1 MKSMCMCTYVSV
13 VSSHSVT
20 EQHEVP
26 QADEDKAPH
35 TECGFRVSQLWKSH
49 LRGSPIKATP
59 VLYDVDRDG
68 FSDILVASTTG
79 ELWAVHGES
88 GHVIDNWPLLLEG
101 RSFHGSPLLVSVR
114 SILLISSCHCFC
126 LLEYVCVCVCAR
138 ECVYVCAHACV
149 RVCASPTPSFVLTN
163 ALSVFSCV
171 IHSCPPITDECD
183 DSL

>member
-1 MKSMCMCTYVSV
+1 MCTCLSV

-20 EQHEVP
+20 EQHEVS

-114 SILLISSCHCFC
+114 STLLISSCHCFC
-126 LLEYVCVCVCAR
+126 LLEYCV
-138 ECVYVCAHACV
+138 CVYVCVYASVCMCV
-149 RVCASPTPSFVLTN
+149 RMHVFMSVHPPSPVSY
-163 ALSVFSCV
+163 
-171 IHSCPPITDECD
+171 
-183 DSL
+183 